1 MNWKQQALAS
11 LMSDISEDSW
21 CAGWMDGLE
30 FRLWQMVQDPEDN
43 DYGMAIVSKEDIQ
56 TLQEIS
62 DEISGWIAWSEKE
75 GKKVF
80 VPMDEWLEIYNVYCR
95 LTCPRL
101 AR

>member
-11 LMSDISEDSW
+11 LMSNISENSW

-43 DYGMAIVSKEDIQ
+43 LYGRAIVSKEKIQ
-56 TLQEIS
+56 ILKEIS

-75 GKKVF
+75 GKEVF
-80 VPMDEWLEIYNVYCR
+80 VSMNEWLTNYDEWLS
-95 LTCPRL
+95 LFK
-101 AR
+101 